1 MENENIIKIDEP
13 RDVNDINLQ
22 EETNANNIEEDK
34 VLNRDELSQAETDAK
49 VYKEENYTTLEEAK
63 EICTRNIE
71 EIRRLKKSTD
81 DNNIFEG
88 AKKAKISKCLDKRN
102 YLNSDLQS
110 LKETVKDH
118 NRTKIDEINE
128 SINDILDNNY
138 VLTTPLSNFNGE
150 SAKEYELYIEDMRDR
165 FDILIK
171 NTGVV
176 ENISKVID
184 EDIII
189 GLEKLEEY
197 TQKREKLRVE
207 LEQKKREYTEFLA
220 NKVEQ
225 LIAKHYTNNEK
236 VVVNCFVTNIDYI
249 EWLTKKINFE
259 TDIEELVKAIEEYDT
274 KAQDVQDQIK
284 KALDKEKEY
293 ESQLKDFTEVVKEEI
308 TTF

>member
-49 VYKEENYTTLEEAK
+49 VYKEENNTTLEEAK

>member
-49 VYKEENYTTLEEAK
+49 VYKEENNTTLEEAK

-71 EIRRLKKSTD
+71 EIRRLKKSTN

-128 SINDILDNNY
+128 SINDILDNNS